1 MRYLLVVCLLLA
13 ACSKDPLR
21 EDMQM
26 FCRAADIAH
35 ENLHVPLTGPGHLAL
50 STLGPWIE
58 ERAKTP
64 ELKAL
69 VGKLKNGETTLDE
82 FVANA
87 KELAKKANVEPCSTI
102 SWATKPQD

>member
-1 MRYLLVVCLLLA
+1 MRKLFVACALLA

-35 ENLHVPLTGPGHLAL
+35 ENLHVPLTGPGHLSL
-50 STLGPWIE
+50 VQIGPWIA

-69 VGKLKNGETTLDE
+69 IGTLKNADTSINE
-82 FVANA
+82 FLASA
-87 KELAKKANVEPCSTI
+87 KELAKKANVEPCHTI
-102 SWATKPQD
+102 SWLSKPAE